1 MDIFNKKEVARLN
14 NIIENDNKTISE
26 LRCNISNLAA
36 INNKL
41 EKALGKDYENVLNC
55 QDKIDELNCKIHQ
68 LESDFEKNKADF
80 EEKTKELEN
89 NYNKKVEEI
98 DNETDTLTTTKNI
111 LQTDIKNLENTL
123 INLKEEEL
131 YQSFGLYTPIYDFAN
146 SEQYKNKLETIR
158 QEQKNMIKTDKAVSL
173 NKETNSD
180 YTVQVI
186 NNVIKLSLRSFN
198 NECEM
203 IVDKVKFNNM
213 DAMRS
218 KILKSYEQLNKLT
231 SKFGIA
237 ITIKYLNLKLDEL
250 SLSYEYQL
258 KKQEE
263 KEQQKIIREELREQ
277 AKVEKELED
286 ARKNTIKD
294 KQHYEK
300 AINDIERRLENI
312 FDDEEKQNLV
322 AKKGL
327 LEVELD
333 NINSKLADIDYRQ
346 QNQKAGY
353 VYIISNIGSFGE
365 NIYKIGMTRR
375 LEPEERIHE
384 LSDASVPFNF
394 DIHALIFTEDAP
406 ALENALH
413 KAFDDKKVNMVNQ
426 RREFFNVTLNEIK
439 KVIKNNF
446 DKSVEFVDIPP
457 AEQYR
462 ETQRIIN
469 Q

>member
-1 MDIFNKKEVARLN
+1 MGIGDLFKATENENLQKKIQEDKNL
-14 NIIENDNKTISE
+14 IKE
-26 LRCNISNLAA
+26 LRKNIYKIAS

-41 EKALGKDYENVLNC
+41 QQALGSDYQTVIDFQN
-55 QDKIDELNCKIHQ
+55 KIDDLDKKTYQLGIDYDNKRNEINQRISEL
-68 LESDFEKNKADF
+68 D
-80 EEKTKELEN
+80 KTKN
-89 NYNKKVEEI
+89 
-98 DNETDTLTTTKNI
+98 
-111 LQTDIKNLENTL
+111 NLENDIKLLKSSL

-131 YQSFGLYTPIYDFAN
+131 YQSFGIYQPIYDFAN
-146 SEQYKNKLETIR
+146 SEQYKNKLESVR
-158 QEQKNMIKTDKAVSL
+158 QEQKNMVKKGTATTLTTKNHSTFEEHLIKD
-173 NKETNSD
+173 N
-180 YTVQVI
+180 
-186 NNVIKLSLRSFN
+186 IKLLIRSFN
-198 NECEM
+198 SECELT
-203 IVDKVKFNNM
+203 IDKVKFNNV
-213 DAMRS
+213 DTMRS

-231 SKFGIA
+231 SKLDLS

-263 KEQQKIIREELREQ
+263 KEHQKIIREELREQ
-277 AKVEKELED
+277 ARVEKELED

-300 AINDIERRLENI
+300 AINDIDKRLENI
-312 FDDEEKQNLV
+312 TNDEEKQNLI

-333 NINSKLADIDYRQ
+333 NINSKLKDIDYRQ
-346 QNQKAGY
+346 KNQKAGY

-384 LSDASVPFNF
+384 LSDASVPFIF
-394 DIHALIFTEDAP
+394 DIHAMIFTEDAP
-406 ALENALH
+406 ALENTLH
-413 KAFDDKKVNMVNQ
+413 KAFEDKKVNMINQ

-439 KVIKNNF
+439 EVVKNNF
-446 DKSVEFVDIPP
+446 DKSVEFIDIAP

-462 ETQRIIN
+462 ETENLKKSITK
-469 Q
+469 